1 MFVDPGFGSDFVSPF
16 ARRDAQARAA
26 ARPAAPRGGRAGFAE
41 RGEGGFPSEA
51 PASAPVPRGG
61 TASAAAATPRPSRVP
76 GGSRVQTASRG
87 AAVRVER
94 VPSGRRGAPSWYD
107 GPDERALREE
117 QARRAQVREEAREI
131 EDEAQDQKKSLKER
145 LGKALAKRKADKV
158 FGSQDGA
165 AAGEGGPR
173 AALYK
178 GEMGSSQRRASRM
191 QSDEGPAEG
200 GRGKASARG
209 RFRLGP
215 KMRIFAASAAC
226 LALVCVFLYQPARQA
241 YQSMREHDALAAE
254 YAALQQRGDALQT
267 SVDVLSTDE
276 GMEALAHEQFGLVR
290 EGEVSVNVAGVEG
303 DSEVGP
309 SAPPNVSSGGVD
321 APDTWYSGVL
331 DPLFGVE

>member
-1 MFVDPGFGSDFVSPF
+1 MFIDPGVGADFVSPF
-16 ARRDAQARAA
+16 ARRDAQAQAS
-26 ARPAAPRGGRAGFAE
+26 ARPSALAGGRAAVPMRE
-41 RGEGGFPSEA
+41 RGGFPSEA
-51 PASAPVPRGG
+51 SASAPRGRASFAAAPSR
-61 TASAAAATPRPSRVP
+61 TSSASAAPRAR
-76 GGSRVQTASRG
+76 TASRG
-87 AAVRVER
+87 AD
-94 VPSGRRGAPSWYD
+94 GRRGAPSWYD

-131 EDEAQDQKKSLKER
+131 EDEAQDQKKSLKDR

-158 FGSQDGA
+158 FGAQDGA
-165 AAGEGGPR
+165 PTGEGGPR

-191 QSDEGPAEG
+191 QAGEGPSDG
-200 GRGKASARG
+200 KRGKASARRG
-209 RFRLGP
+209 FRLGP
-215 KMRIFAASAAC
+215 RMRVFAASVAC

-241 YQSMREHDALAAE
+241 YQAMREHDALAAE

-290 EGEVSVNVAGVEG
+290 EGEVSVSVAGIEN

-309 SAPPNVSSGGVD
+309 SVPPNVPSGGVD
-321 APDTWYSGVL
+321 APDTWYSGIL
-331 DPLFGVE
+331 DPLFGVG